1 MSFTLYNYVLS
12 GNCYKIRLMASLLN
26 ASYDTISVDFHPGQE
41 HKTESLLQLNPAG
54 TLPVL
59 TTADGTIF
67 TETQAMLIWLAQQY
81 DADNSWWP
89 SNNREQTAHTM
100 QWLGFASRLTATVGE
115 LRLHSMLN
123 KPIDVAQVKAG
134 CSLVFRELENHLC
147 EQRIR
152 GQQWLTGEHATI
164 ADIACF
170 AYTALS
176 PDAGIEH
183 DDYPAIRSWL
193 YAIRCLP
200 GFITMP
206 GIYELHGLRNPRGV
220 ETEGVEA
227 EGVETEGDE
236 AVGKA
241 SESKNSGAMQ

>member
-26 ASYDTISVDFHPGQE
+26 ANYEAISVDFHPGQE

-67 TETQAMLIWLAQQY
+67 TETQAMLIWLVQHY
-81 DADNSWWP
+81 DSHNTWWP
-89 SNNREQTAHTM
+89 CNSKDQTASTM

-123 KPIDVAQVKAG
+123 KSIDVSRVKAA
-134 CSLVFRELENHLC
+134 SFLTLRELESHLC

-152 GQQWLTGEHATI
+152 GQQWLTGDNATI

-193 YAIRCLP
+193 HAVQCLQ

-206 GIYELHGLRNPRGV
+206 GIFELHGLRSPQGKNTDGKD
-220 ETEGVEA
+220 A
-227 EGVETEGDE
+227 EVT
-236 AVGKA
+236 
-241 SESKNSGAMQ
+241 Q

>member
-1 MSFTLYNYVLS
+1 
-12 GNCYKIRLMASLLN
+12 
-26 ASYDTISVDFHPGQE
+26 
-41 HKTESLLQLNPAG
+41 
-54 TLPVL
+54 
-59 TTADGTIF
+59 
-67 TETQAMLIWLAQQY
+67 
-81 DADNSWWP
+81 
-89 SNNREQTAHTM
+89 M

-115 LRLHSMLN
+115 LRQHSMLN
-123 KPIDVAQVKAG
+123 KSIDVSRVKAA
-134 CSLVFRELENHLC
+134 SFLTLRELESHLC

-152 GQQWLTGEHATI
+152 GQQWLTGDNATI

-193 YAIRCLP
+193 HAVRCLQ

-206 GIYELHGLRNPRGV
+206 GIYELHGLRNPQGV
-220 ETEGVEA
+220 KAESDEGKV
-227 EGVETEGDE
+227 
-236 AVGKA
+236 